1 MLIHEVKS
9 SAKEQSMMA
18 VRVRGEKNMH
28 EIDNLE
34 TRKYRK
40 IAKWCYRF
48 IRDIDSWTST
58 E

>member
-1 MLIHEVKS
+1 
-9 SAKEQSMMA
+9 MMA
-18 VRVRGEKNMH
+18 VRVRGEKNMY

-48 IRDIDSWTST
+48 IRDVDS
-58 E
+58 